1 MSSANKKH
9 MQGGMNTTYSNV
21 NTEDERNKKAEELLF
36 QAWETA
42 GYHGQPDED
51 YYPRTAQETRDMED
65 LLTQAEAAIDDPS
78 DTELM
83 EVMADTREV
92 LEWSKQR
99 HWTFAWWI
107 IICGHISI
115 VQNTCHLFIYSLY
128 YSFTSQHG
136 QRFCRKTRG
145 CVTGGNDS

>member
-51 YYPRTAQETRDMED
+51 YYPRIIRKSKFPQNPKRSVRFSGKGTKRSVQKRKARNTQKAETK
-65 LLTQAEAAIDDPS
+65 
-78 DTELM
+78 
-83 EVMADTREV
+83 V
-92 LEWSKQR
+92 L
-99 HWTFAWWI
+99 
-107 IICGHISI
+107 
-115 VQNTCHLFIYSLY
+115 
-128 YSFTSQHG
+128 
-136 QRFCRKTRG
+136 
-145 CVTGGNDS
+145 

>member
-107 IICGHISI
+107 IIC
-115 VQNTCHLFIYSLY
+115 VA
-128 YSFTSQHG
+128 
-136 QRFCRKTRG
+136 
-145 CVTGGNDS
+145 

>member
-9 MQGGMNTTYSNV
+9 VQGGMNTTYSNV

-83 EVMADTREV
+83 EVMIRAKCWNGPNSD
-92 LEWSKQR
+92 
-99 HWTFAWWI
+99 I
-107 IICGHISI
+107 GHS
-115 VQNTCHLFIYSLY
+115 
-128 YSFTSQHG
+128 HG
-136 QRFCRKTRG
+136 G
-145 CVTGGNDS
+145 SSSV

>member
-51 YYPRTAQETRDMED
+51 YYPRTAQETCLLYTSPSPRD
-65 LLTQAEAAIDDPS
+65 
-78 DTELM
+78 
-83 EVMADTREV
+83 
-92 LEWSKQR
+92 
-99 HWTFAWWI
+99 
-107 IICGHISI
+107 
-115 VQNTCHLFIYSLY
+115 
-128 YSFTSQHG
+128 
-136 QRFCRKTRG
+136 
-145 CVTGGNDS
+145 

>member
-42 GYHGQPDED
+42 GYYGQPDED

-83 EVMADTREV
+83 EVMADTRSAGMV
-92 LEWSKQR
+92 QTAALDIRMVDHHLCSHYGMLLFLSGRKRTGLCSKE
-99 HWTFAWWI
+99 
-107 IICGHISI
+107 
-115 VQNTCHLFIYSLY
+115 
-128 YSFTSQHG
+128 
-136 QRFCRKTRG
+136 
-145 CVTGGNDS
+145 TGAD